1 MSKSKIALITGANR
15 GLGFEIARQL
25 SKNHNFEVILGI
37 RNQTKAQE
45 ALKMLKIENLNV
57 DYFQLDITSEES
69 VLDFKN
75 WFLEKK
81 VKLDVLINNAG
92 ILLERKYTEKEN
104 IEIDGLEVDI
114 NIVKKII
121 DTNLLGTLR
130 VIQKIHPLIN
140 EGGRI
145 INLSSQMGQFSW
157 AGSNMI
163 GYRLS
168 KTALNALTANLST
181 KLLEKKITINSLCP
195 GWVLTDMGSKFA
207 QISVE
212 EGAKTAVWLATEFDN
227 KVTGK
232 FFFEKKQIPW

>member
-1 MSKSKIALITGANR
+1 MPNRKIALITGANR

-25 SKNHNFEVILGI
+25 SKNHRFEVILGI
-37 RNQTKAQE
+37 RNEISAQKAIQK
-45 ALKMLKIENLNV
+45 LKSENLNV

-69 VLDFKN
+69 VLNLKK
-75 WFLEKK
+75 WISEKK

-104 IEIDGLEVDI
+104 IETDGLEVDI

-130 VIQKIHPLIN
+130 MIQKLHPLIN

-168 KTALNALTANLST
+168 KTALNALTANLSS
-181 KLLEKKITINSLCP
+181 KLLEKNITINSLCP

-212 EGAKTAVWLATEFDN
+212 DGAKTAVWLATEFDN
-227 KVTGK
+227 KITGK
-232 FFFEKKQIPW
+232 FFFEKKEIPW